1 MYNLDMRIFS
11 PIPICIKGFASIQF
25 GLLARQSPITI
36 AGSHGHVSFL
46 PVQVSNLKG
55 RRFDSRILF
64 NAYPTFEIYTIQ
76 DSFLPHVYD
85 MYGGEVDVSCN
96 FKSFDTRIHEHIVR
110 NIVVSPDLKNY
121 DILLCSKSLAYLDYV
136 EMS

>member
-1 MYNLDMRIFS
+1 MRIFS
-11 PIPICIKGFASIQF
+11 PMPICMKGFASIQF

-36 AGSHGHVSFL
+36 AGSHGDIKFL
-46 PVQVSNLKG
+46 PVQVSNIKG
-55 RRFDSRILF
+55 RRFDSRVLF
-64 NAYPTFEIYTIQ
+64 DPYPTMDIYHTIQ
-76 DSFLPHVYD
+76 DSFFQNTYD
-85 MYGGEVDVSCN
+85 MYGSEVDVSCN
-96 FKSFDTRIHEHIVR
+96 FKSFDTRINEHIVR